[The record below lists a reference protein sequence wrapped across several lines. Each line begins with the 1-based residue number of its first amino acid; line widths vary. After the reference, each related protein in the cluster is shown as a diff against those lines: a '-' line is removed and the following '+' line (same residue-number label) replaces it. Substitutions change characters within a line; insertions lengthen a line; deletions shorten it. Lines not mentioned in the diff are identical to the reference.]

1 MERMAAAG
9 PAGGGERIMLKRFLA
24 NEFNILTA
32 RVFLGSLL
40 LVASIDKIADPLAF
54 ARSIED
60 YRILS
65 GPLAMI
71 VATVLPWVE
80 MICGMAIIFGL
91 IIPGAALLSG
101 ALLIVFTLAVL
112 SALFRGL
119 DISCGCFSQD
129 PTAARLGWM
138 KVVENVILIALSAY
152 LYFSASI
159 RFSLEHY
166 LTNRDKNP

>member
-1 MERMAAAG
+1 M
-9 PAGGGERIMLKRFLA
+9 ILKRFLA

-32 RVFLGSLL
+32 RIFLGSIL
-40 LVASIDKIADPLAF
+40 LVACIDKIADPAAF

-65 GPLAMI
+65 GPIVTI
-71 VATVLPWVE
+71 VATILPWAE
-80 MICGMAIIFGL
+80 LICGMTIIFGVL
-91 IIPGAALLSG
+91 IPGSALLAGSM
-101 ALLIVFTLAVL
+101 LVVFTLAVFSGL
-112 SALFRGL
+112 LRGL

-129 PTAARLGWM
+129 PEAAHIGWL
-138 KVVENVILIALSAY
+138 KVGENVVLIAISAY

-166 LTNRDKNP
+166 LKDDEKNT

>member
-1 MERMAAAG
+1 MERMAESRA
-9 PAGGGERIMLKRFLA
+9 PHGGERIMLKRFLA

-40 LVASIDKIADPLAF
+40 LIASIDKIADPLAF

-60 YRILS
+60 YQILS
-65 GPLAMI
+65 GPVVMVI
-71 VATVLPWVE
+71 ATVLPWIE
-80 MICGMAIIFGL
+80 LICGMAMVFGL
-91 IIPGAALLSG
+91 LIPGAALLSG
-101 ALLIVFTLAVL
+101 ALLFVFTLAVL

-129 PTAARLGWM
+129 PAAARIGWA
-138 KVVENVILIALSAY
+138 KVGENVILTAVSAY
-152 LYFSASI
+152 LYFSPGI

-166 LTNRDKNP
+166 LTNREKNP